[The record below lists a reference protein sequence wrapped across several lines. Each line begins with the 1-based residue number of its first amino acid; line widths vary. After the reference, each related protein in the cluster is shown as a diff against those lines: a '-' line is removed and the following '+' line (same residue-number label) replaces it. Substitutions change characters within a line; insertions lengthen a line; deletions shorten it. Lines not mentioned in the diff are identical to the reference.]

1 MTNWQ
6 MRWTTALKGL
16 TMTEN
21 KIPCFQGIDLTGI
34 DPFLAIQA
42 STLLDTCSLEIFR
55 LIALLH
61 KCKQENP
68 ATEKLA
74 DDLTEALKAILDAHE
89 RDVVV
94 RNNNE
99 TAQEFHKRALLAEKH
114 VYQMKERID
123 ILHSQIHELEAEL
136 LKERNSHTD
145 AYTYMQG
152 DIVNLQTQVAML
164 QQSAYVQS
172 LKDCVQSS
180 TPILYADGR
189 QCIIDQRGKFI

>member
-1 MTNWQ
+1 MS
-6 MRWTTALKGL
+6 KD
-16 TMTEN
+16 
-21 KIPCFQGIDLTGI
+21 KIPYFQGIDLTGI
-34 DPFLAIQA
+34 DPILAIQA
-42 STLLDTCSLEIFR
+42 SGLLDTCSLEIFR

-94 RNNNE
+94 KNGDKISR
-99 TAQEFHKRALLAEKH
+99 QFYDRAIEAEKLACDLNEMT
-114 VYQMKERID
+114 YE
-123 ILHSQIHELEAEL
+123 LYGQIRELKAQL
-136 LKERNSHTD
+136 LNERNSHTD
-145 AYTYMQG
+145 ACIHG

-164 QQSAYVQS
+164 QQNAYMQS
-172 LKDCVQSS
+172 LKDCMQAS

-189 QCIIDQRGKFI
+189 QCILNQRGKFI

>member
-1 MTNWQ
+1 MSKDT
-6 MRWTTALKGL
+6 
-16 TMTEN
+16 
-21 KIPCFQGIDLTGI
+21 IPTFQSIDLTGI

-61 KCKQENP
+61 KCKTENP

-89 RDVVV
+89 RDAVV
-94 RNNNE
+94 NNGDKISR
-99 TAQEFHKRALLAEKH
+99 QFYDRAIEAEKQTCELNEKIH
-114 VYQMKERID
+114 ELYG
-123 ILHSQIHELEAEL
+123 QIHELEFQL

-145 AYTYMQG
+145 ACRQS

-164 QQSAYVQS
+164 QQNAYMQS
-172 LKDCVQSS
+172 LRECVQTSN
-180 TPILYADGR
+180 PMLYDGR
-189 QCIIDQRGKFI
+189 QCIMDQRGKFI